1 MGTKFSLK
9 RLISK
14 KCPCLSKKYYSKIIS
29 SEEDTK
35 QNKQIQI
42 LQISENEFIPQG
54 NYKHLENYSIIKS
67 LLNKP
72 LMKIYINEIFRPN
85 KSIKSFQYQKIKGIF
100 EQIKPELNL
109 LFKKLNLKLI
119 IPNKPF
125 KYKSFT
131 YTLEGN
137 PATLEDLDNYIP
149 ILLMELSI
157 YPKSFIKK
165 SKIKKIIIL
174 NNIQLTK
181 INLSQDRSGFPEYND
196 TKSLILSSKERNFA
210 YIRIVF
216 HHEIFHF
223 IDWIDDYS
231 FKDDKF
237 EKLNIKNFSYGNG
250 GENEREW
257 IKLDKSLKGFI
268 NHYSTSALE
277 EDKAEIYQYL
287 IGCPDEALNNK
298 DEIVMKKC
306 RRIQEF
312 INQFDNKGIGKKEN
326 NFWGNLIDFRKQF
339 VYKESV
345 FQGNI
350 C

>member
-1 MGTKFSLK
+1 MGNKISLK
-9 RLISK
+9 KLILK
-14 KCPCLSKKYYSKIIS
+14 TCPCLSKKSYTKI
-29 SEEDTK
+29 SEEDIK
-35 QNKQIQI
+35 PYKKIQI
-42 LQISENEFIPQG
+42 LQISENEFVPQG
-54 NYKHLENYSIIKS
+54 NYRNFENYPILNS

-100 EQIKPELNL
+100 NQIKPEINS
-109 LFKKLNLKLI
+109 LFKKFNIKLV

-125 KYKSFT
+125 KYKSFN
-131 YTLEGN
+131 YSLEGN
-137 PATLEDLDNYIP
+137 PATTEDLDNYFP
-149 ILLMELSI
+149 IFLMELLI
-157 YPKSFIKK
+157 YPKSFIKN

-174 NNIQLTK
+174 HNIQLKK
-181 INLSQDRSGFPEYND
+181 INLSQERSGFPEFTE

-210 YIRIVF
+210 YIRIVL
-216 HHEIFHF
+216 HHEIFHY

-231 FKDDKF
+231 FKDAQF
-237 EKLNIKNFSYGNG
+237 AKLNIKNFSYGNG

-257 IKLDKSLKGFI
+257 IKLDKNLKGFI

-298 DEIVMKKC
+298 DEIVMKKAQ
-306 RRIQEF
+306 RIQEF
-312 INQFDNKGIGKKEN
+312 VNQFDKKGIGKKEK
-326 NFWGNLIDFRKQF
+326 NFWGNLMDFRSNF